1 MRFSTICVIGTGLIG
16 GSLLLSL
23 RRQKIGER
31 LIAVDLPETIQRL
44 EKMGIVDETYSNK
57 ELAGAVEN
65 ADLIF
70 VATQIS
76 LIEQLLPEIARHARP
91 GAVISDVG
99 SSKRRI
105 VEIAAQVFSSQQYF
119 VGGHPMAGSE
129 KSGFDAADPFLFE
142 NCFYILTP
150 QPKTPNDIIE
160 NLADLLAEIGAKI
173 LVLDSATHDRIAA
186 GVSHL
191 PQMLAVSLVNF
202 INRCNEQQPHFL
214 QLAAGGF
221 RDMTRIAS
229 SPFAMWEDICRTNDE
244 QILSFLDQFI
254 DYLSEFRNQFEIN
267 FLKKQFEDAARIR
280 LSIPRDTKGFIN
292 PNYDIAVVVDDKPG
306 VIARM
311 ATVLAEHKINIRDI
325 EVLKVRLLEGG
336 TIRLSFETKQD
347 REDAMKLLRGIG
359 FECRK
364 R

>member
-1 MRFSTICVIGTGLIG
+1 MSFSNICIIGCGLIG
-16 GSLLLSL
+16 GSLLSAF
-23 RRQKIGER
+23 RRKNIGER
-31 LIAVDLPETIQRL
+31 LLCVDFPRTL
-44 EKMGIVDETYSNK
+44 ERIKKMG
-57 ELAGAVEN
+57 LADDLFSPDNLSAAVVQ

-70 VATQIS
+70 LATRIKT
-76 LIEQLLPEIARHARP
+76 IEELLPEIVKYSRH
-91 GAVISDVG
+91 GVVITDVG
-99 SSKRRI
+99 STKKN
-105 VEIAAQVFSSQQYF
+105 VVNIAGKFLPPEQYF
-119 VGGHPMAGSE
+119 IGGHPMAGAE
-129 KSGFDAADPFLFE
+129 KSGIEAADPFLFE

-150 QPKTPNDIIE
+150 EENTPQTKVNQ
-160 NLADLLAEIGAKI
+160 LAGILGEIGAKV
-173 LVLDSATHDRIAA
+173 LVLDAETHDRIAA

-202 INRCNEQQPHFL
+202 INRCNEKQPHYL

-229 SPFAMWEDICRTNDE
+229 SPFDMWEDICRTNE
-244 QILSFLDQFI
+244 REIVSFLDEFI
-254 DYLSEFRNQFEIN
+254 KYLTDFRDRFQVNS
-267 FLKKQFEDAARIR
+267 LKKQFEDAARIR

-311 ATVLAEHKINIRDI
+311 ATVLSENDINIRDI

-336 TIRLSFETKQD
+336 TIRLSFETEND
-347 REDAMKLLRGIG
+347 REQAMKLLSTIG

>member
-1 MRFSTICVIGTGLIG
+1 M
-16 GSLLLSL
+16 
-23 RRQKIGER
+23 
-31 LIAVDLPETIQRL
+31 
-44 EKMGIVDETYSNK
+44 
-57 ELAGAVEN
+57 
-65 ADLIF
+65 
-70 VATQIS
+70 
-76 LIEQLLPEIARHARP
+76 
-91 GAVISDVG
+91 
-99 SSKRRI
+99 
-105 VEIAAQVFSSQQYF
+105 EIAAEVYSSKQYF
-119 VGGHPMAGSE
+119 IGGQPMAGSE

-150 QPKTPNDIIE
+150 QSSAPTEIVDE
-160 NLADLLAEIGAKI
+160 LAGLLAEIGAKI
-173 LVLDSATHDRIAA
+173 LLLDAGVHDRIAA

-191 PQMLAVSLVNF
+191 PQMLAVALVNY
-202 INRCNEQQPHFL
+202 INQCNEQQPHFL

-229 SPFAMWEDICRTNDE
+229 SPFDMWEDVCRTNDE

-254 DYLSEFRNQFEIN
+254 RYLTDFRNQFEIN
-267 FLKKQFEDAARIR
+267 YLKKQFDDAARIR

-311 ATVLAEHKINIRDI
+311 ATTLAEKNINIRDI

-336 TIRLSFETKQD
+336 TIRLSFETEQD
-347 REDAMKLLRGIG
+347 RETAMKLLSEIG